1 MGWLRRL
8 GQRSLVDRRLDSELH
23 FHLEQQI
30 AAYISSGISPV
41 EARRRANL
49 EFGGIERFKEE
60 CRDVRAETR
69 VHEFLY
75 DLRYAWR
82 SLRKDLRF
90 SLLAVFAL
98 TIGIGCSTIIFSIVY
113 NGVLHP
119 FPYQGGERLVALSVW
134 DLAKPADSKEGKRP
148 VFTLPEIRAFRE
160 RNRTLEDVVGWGNWY
175 VLYKTQEGTESLHGC
190 RVTANAFEFFG
201 VTPLLGRIL
210 TTEDAKPGATP
221 IAAIDYKLWKRLFH
235 GDRGVIGAKMILDD
249 TPVTIVAVMPPRFTP
264 DGADLWAPVPASLE
278 QADPNRI
285 RYDNEPTYF
294 FATGRLKRG
303 TTPAAA
309 GADLNVIAKQL
320 ATSSPDDYPQKFST
334 VARLLSDAVVADF
347 KAILYFLMAAVAM
360 LLLISCGNVANLLLV
375 RATAREREIALRAAI
390 GASHGRLVRQLLTE
404 AFVLAGIGCFS
415 GCALAYLGL
424 KLMLVH
430 LPPRIPGEADISL
443 NLPVLGFAVLVSL
456 VTVFLSGLSPAL
468 HAVGGNFRNKLT
480 SVGTISTSF
489 RQSKL
494 RSGLIVGE
502 VALSMA
508 LLVFAGLMLRS
519 FHALTHVPFGFDP
532 SRVLS
537 ANLSFPKGRYTTAH
551 QKKAYF
557 DRVLPKVAELPG
569 VTAVATSIMI
579 PLKHAAGSVLVI
591 QGKAPPDP
599 HRERSATM
607 LDLCSEGIFRIF
619 DIELV
624 KGRVFTAEDV
634 AAARRVAVVNQTF
647 VREFFASE
655 DPVCQR
661 FKLTVFD
668 ELPESPR
675 DAYFEIV
682 GVVSDVRNRGLEGPP
697 FQQVY
702 VPYSVS
708 GFAHRDL
715 MVRTSVD
722 PLSVLKSVRQQV
734 WSVDRDVAFADP
746 EGLNTILTRVYFAA
760 PQFGVF
766 AITAFAAVGLLL
778 VVIGVFGLMAYSVS
792 LQRHEIGLR
801 MALGAQ
807 PDSILK
813 MVLTKGLRLISAGV
827 VIGFFVA
834 LAAAYGL
841 RHQFWQFSPAD
852 PLTYSAV
859 SLLLVS
865 VGLLAC
871 WIPARRATRVAPMN
885 ALRYE

>member
-8 GQRSLVDRRLDSELH
+8 GQKSVVDKQLDSELH
-23 FHLEQQI
+23 FHLEEQI
-30 AAYISSGISPV
+30 AAFMSSGVSPV

-82 SLRKDLRF
+82 SLRKDFRF
-90 SLLAVFAL
+90 SVLATLAL
-98 TIGIGCSTIIFSIVY
+98 AIGIGCSTIIFSIVY

-119 FPYQGGERLVALSVW
+119 FPYQAGERLVALSVW
-134 DLAKPADSKEGKRP
+134 DLAKPADSREGKRAS
-148 VFTLPEIRAFRE
+148 FTLAEIRAFRE
-160 RNRTLEDVVGWGNWY
+160 RNRTLEDVVGWGNWDL
-175 VLYKTQEGTESLHGC
+175 LYKTAQGTEYLHGC

-210 TTEDAKPGATP
+210 TTQDAKPGSAP
-221 IAAIDYKLWKRLFH
+221 VAAINYKLWKRLFH
-235 GDRGVIGAKMILDD
+235 GDRSVIGAQMILDD

-264 DGADLWAPVPASLE
+264 DGADLWAPVPPGLE
-278 QADPNRI
+278 QADPRKI
-285 RYDNEPTYF
+285 RDDNEPTYF
-294 FATGRLKRG
+294 FATGRLKPG

-309 GADLNVIAKQL
+309 GADLDVIAKQI
-320 ATSSPDDYPQKFST
+320 AKSSPHDYPQQFST
-334 VARLLSDAVVADF
+334 VARSLSDAVVADF
-347 KAILYFLMAAVAM
+347 KAILDFLIAAVGI
-360 LLLISCGNVANLLLV
+360 LLLISCGNVATLLLV

-390 GASHGRLVRQLLTE
+390 GASHARLVRQLLTE
-404 AFVLAGIGCFS
+404 AFLLVAIGCFS
-415 GCALAYLGL
+415 GCVLAYVGV
-424 KLMLVH
+424 KLMVVH

-443 NLPVLGFAVLVSL
+443 NWPVLGFAVLISL

-468 HAVGGNFRNKLT
+468 HAVGGSFRNKLT
-480 SVGTISTSF
+480 SVGAVAASS
-489 RQSKL
+489 RQGKL
-494 RSGLIVGE
+494 RSGLIIGE
-502 VALSMA
+502 IALSMA

-537 ANLSFPKGRYTTAH
+537 ANLRFPKGRYTTAS
-551 QKKAYF
+551 QKTTYF
-557 DRVLPKVAELPG
+557 DQVLPKVAELPG
-569 VTAVATSIMI
+569 VTAVATSIII
-579 PLKHAAGSVLVI
+579 PLKHSAGSVLAI
-591 QGKAPPDP
+591 QGKVPPEP
-599 HRERSATM
+599 HSERSVTM
-607 LDLCSEGIFRIF
+607 LDLCSEGIFSIF
-619 DIELV
+619 DIELL
-624 KGRVFTAEDV
+624 KGRVLTAEDV

-647 VREFFASE
+647 VREFFHNE
-655 DPVCQR
+655 DPVGQR
-661 FKLTVFD
+661 IKLTLFD
-668 ELPESPR
+668 ELPESPY

-722 PLSVLKSVRQQV
+722 PLSLLDSVRRQV

-746 EGLNTILTRVYFAA
+746 EGLDNILSRVYFAA

-766 AITAFAAVGLLL
+766 AVTAFAAVGLFL
-778 VVIGVFGLMAYSVS
+778 VIIGVFGLMAYSVS

-801 MALGAQ
+801 VALGA
-807 PDSILK
+807 PPGSIVR
-813 MVLTKGLRLISAGV
+813 MVLGKGFRLISVGV

-834 LAAAYGL
+834 LTAAYGL

-852 PLTYSAV
+852 PLPYSAV

-871 WIPARRATRVAPMN
+871 WIPARHATRVTPMN

>member
-1 MGWLRRL
+1 MGWFRRL
-8 GQRSLVDRRLDSELH
+8 WHKSVVDKQLDSELN

-30 AAYISSGISPV
+30 AVFISSGFSPV

-60 CRDVRAETR
+60 CRDVHAGTRA
-69 VHEFLY
+69 HQFLY

-82 SLRKDLRF
+82 SLRKDFRF

-98 TIGIGCSTIIFSIVY
+98 AIGIGCSTVIFSIVY

-119 FPYQGGERLVALSVW
+119 FPYQGGERLVALAVW
-134 DLAKPADSKEGKRP
+134 DLAKPAESKEGKRAL
-148 VFTLPEIRAFRE
+148 FTLSEIRAFRE
-160 RNRTLEDVVGWGNWY
+160 RNHTLEDVVGWGNWDL
-175 VLYKTQEGTESLHGC
+175 LYKTRQGTEYLHGC

-210 TTEDAKPGATP
+210 TPQDAQPGATP
-221 IAAIDYKLWKRLFH
+221 VAAIDYKLWQRLFH
-235 GDRGVIGAKMILDD
+235 SDRSVIGTQMILDD
-249 TPVTIVAVMPPRFTP
+249 TPVTIVAVMPQRFTP
-264 DGADLWAPVPASLE
+264 DGADLWAPVPPGLE
-278 QADPNRI
+278 RADPKKI
-285 RYDNEPTYF
+285 RDDNEPTYF

-303 TTPAAA
+303 ATPAAA
-309 GADLNVIAKQL
+309 GADLDVIARQI
-320 ATSSPDDYPQKFST
+320 ANNSPDDYPQKFAT
-334 VARLLSDAVVADF
+334 VARSLSDAVVADF
-347 KAILYFLMAAVAM
+347 KAILDFLIAAVGM
-360 LLLISCGNVANLLLV
+360 LLLISCGNVATLLLV

-390 GASHGRLVRQLLTE
+390 GASHGRLVRLLLTE
-404 AFVLAGIGCFS
+404 AFLLVGLGCFS
-415 GCALAYLGL
+415 GCMLAFVGV
-424 KLMLVH
+424 KLMLAH

-443 NLPVLGFAVLVSL
+443 NWPVLGFAVLASL
-456 VTVFLSGLSPAL
+456 VIVFLCGLSPAL
-468 HAVGGNFRNKLT
+468 HAAGGSFRNKLT
-480 SVGTISTSF
+480 SAGAVATSS
-489 RQSKL
+489 RQGKL

-537 ANLSFPKGRYTTAH
+537 ANLRFPKGRYTTAS
-551 QKKAYF
+551 QKKRYF

-569 VTAVATSIMI
+569 VTAVATSIII
-579 PLKHAAGSVLVI
+579 PLKHSAGSVLVI
-591 QGKAPPDP
+591 QDKASPDP
-599 HRERSATM
+599 HSERSVTM

-619 DIELV
+619 DIDLV
-624 KGRVFTAEDV
+624 KGRVLTAEDV

-647 VREFFASE
+647 VREFFANA
-655 DPVCQR
+655 DPVGQR
-661 FKLTVFD
+661 FKLMAFD
-668 ELPESPR
+668 ELPESPYN
-675 DAYFEIV
+675 AYFEIV

-702 VPYSVS
+702 VPFSVS

-722 PLSVLKSVRQQV
+722 PLVLLNSVRQQV
-734 WSVDRDVAFADP
+734 WAVDRDVALADP
-746 EGLNTILTRVYFAA
+746 EGLNNILSRVYFAA

-778 VVIGVFGLMAYSVS
+778 VVIGVFGVMAYSVS

-801 MALGAQ
+801 VALGAQ
-807 PDSILK
+807 PGAIVR
-813 MVLTKGLRLISAGV
+813 MVLSKGLRLISAGV
-827 VIGFFVA
+827 VIGLFVA
-834 LAAAYGL
+834 LAAAHGL

-852 PLTYSAV
+852 PLTYSVV
-859 SLLLVS
+859 SLLLIS

-871 WIPARRATRVAPMN
+871 WIPARHATSVTPMN
-885 ALRYE
+885 ALRYD